1 MQIVISRI
9 LAIGALTLTLVM
21 GVLAPMS
28 FPALAQSAPE
38 KALAAANN
46 RYWGEAY
53 DTAARS
59 GDPVLRKVVA
69 WADYTT
75 PGTRASFSEISA
87 FLKANPNWPGQAFLR
102 RNAEEAMNGDATDSQ
117 VLDWFASGEPRTTN
131 GRMRLIQALYNAGRR
146 DEAVAYMRRT
156 WVDGNFGTDQEKTFL
171 KLYGPQLRRE
181 DHSQR
186 LDRLLWDGRGPEA
199 QRMFRYVSAG
209 EQALANA
216 RIQLR
221 GMGSGVESALRKVP
235 KELQNNT
242 GLIYERLR
250 WRRRKE
256 RDDDARALLAHPPA
270 NLVRP
275 DLWFAERSILARR
288 ALRTG
293 QASVAYK
300 LVDNPGQASGAT
312 LAEAEWLA
320 GWIALRFLN
329 DPNKAI
335 KHFTNLH
342 DNVRYPVSMS
352 RGAYWAGR
360 AAEARKDPV
369 LAKQWYGKAAQH
381 VTTFYGQL
389 AAPHVGSSL
398 KQLIPPDPEP
408 TPAARKTFEN
418 RELVKATKLVAR
430 SGNRAWLRSFVLTLM
445 EEVKTPDEQ
454 ELVTELAV
462 GLQRPDLAVVAS
474 KHAVRLGVQLVA
486 AGYPTAPLP
495 KGGSSLENALLLAV
509 MRQESAFDV
518 EATSSAGA
526 RGLMQIMPS
535 TAKMLARDLG
545 MPYAPDKLTSDPH
558 YNMKLGSYYLSSII
572 SDFDDSYVMGVA
584 AYNAGPSRVRAWI
597 KAYGDPRTGAID
609 ILDWIELIPFEET
622 RTYVQR
628 VLENLQIYRARLND
642 ARAVSLRD
650 DLDRPRSIRASSR

>member
-1 MQIVISRI
+1 MHRLISRI
-9 LAIGALTLTLVM
+9 LATGAL
-21 GVLAPMS
+21 
-28 FPALAQSAPE
+28 ALALVTGAFASASHPAAAQTATE
-38 KALAAANN
+38 KALTAANKRDWGQAYAAA
-46 RYWGEAY
+46 GQA
-53 DTAARS
+53 
-59 GDPVLRKVVA
+59 GDPVLRKLVS

-75 PGTRASFSEISA
+75 PGTKASFADISA
-87 FLKANPNWPGQAFLR
+87 FLKANPNWPGQAILR
-102 RNAEEAMNGDATDSQ
+102 RNAEEAMNGDASDRQ
-117 VLDWFASGEPRTTN
+117 VLDWFSGGEPRTTN

-146 DEAVAYMRRT
+146 EEATAYMRRSWIEST
-156 WVDGNFGTDQEKTFL
+156 FGSDQEKTFL
-171 KLYGPQLRRE
+171 KLYGSQLRKE
-181 DHSQR
+181 DHSAR

-199 QRMFRYVSAG
+199 QRMFRRVSQG

-235 KELQNNT
+235 KELQSNP

-256 RDDDARALLAHPPA
+256 RDEDARALLAKPPA

-275 DLWFAERSILARR
+275 DLWFDERSILARR

-293 QASVAYK
+293 QASIAYK

-329 DPNKAI
+329 DPTKAI
-335 KHFTNLH
+335 KHFINLH
-342 DNVRYPVSMS
+342 DNARYPVTMS

-360 AAEARKDPV
+360 AAEAKKDPA
-369 LAKQWYGKAAQH
+369 LAKQWYSKAAQH

-389 AAPHVGSSL
+389 AVPHTGSNL
-398 KQLIPPDPEP
+398 RQVIPPDPEP
-408 TPAARKTFEN
+408 TAAARKTFES

-474 KHAVRLGVQLVA
+474 KHAVRLGVQLVQ

-509 MRQESAFDV
+509 MRQESAFDA

-526 RGLMQIMPS
+526 RGLMQLMPS
-535 TAKMLARDLG
+535 TAKMLARDLQLSYT
-545 MPYAPDKLTSDPH
+545 PERLTRDPH
-558 YNMKLGSYYLSSII
+558 YNMRLGSYYLGSII
-572 SDFDDSYVMGVA
+572 SNFDDSYVMGIA

-609 ILDWIELIPFEET
+609 MIDWIELIPFEET

-628 VLENLQIYRARLND
+628 VLENLQIYRSRLND
-642 ARAVSLRD
+642 TKMVSLRD
-650 DLDRPRSIRASSR
+650 DLDRPRSIRTTSR

>member
-1 MQIVISRI
+1 MYRLTSRI
-9 LAIGALTLTLVM
+9 LATGVFALALVTGSLTL
-21 GVLAPMS
+21 AYR
-28 FPALAQSAPE
+28 PAAAQTATE
-38 KALAAANN
+38 KALTAANK
-46 RYWGEAY
+46 RDWGQAY
-53 DTAARS
+53 ATAGQS
-59 GDPVLRKVVA
+59 GDPVLRKLVA

-75 PGTRASFSEISA
+75 PGTKASFSDIAA
-87 FLKANPNWPGQAFLR
+87 FLKANPNWPGQAILR
-102 RNAEEAMNGDATDSQ
+102 RNAEEAMTGDASDRQ
-117 VLDWFASGEPRTTN
+117 VLDWFAGGEPRTTN

-146 DEAVAYMRRT
+146 EEATTYMRRS
-156 WVDGNFGTDQEKTFL
+156 WVEGNFGADQEKTFL
-171 KLYGPQLRRE
+171 KLYSGQLRKE
-181 DHSQR
+181 DHSAR

-199 QRMFRYVSAG
+199 QRMLRHVSQG
-209 EQALANA
+209 EQALAQA

-235 KELQNNT
+235 KELQNNP

-275 DLWFAERSILARR
+275 DLWFDERSILARR

-300 LVDNPGQASGAT
+300 LVDNPGKASGAT

-342 DNVRYPVSMS
+342 DNARYPVTMS

-360 AAEARKDPV
+360 AAEAKKDPA

-389 AAPHVGSSL
+389 AAPHIGSSL
-398 KQLIPPDPEP
+398 KQMIPPDPQP
-408 TPAARKTFEN
+408 NAAARKTFDN

-445 EEVKTPDEQ
+445 EEVKTPEEQ

-462 GLQRPDLAVVAS
+462 SLQRPDLAVVAS
-474 KHAVRLGVQLVA
+474 KHAVRLGVQLVQ

-509 MRQESAFDV
+509 MRQESAFDA
-518 EATSSAGA
+518 EAVSSAGA
-526 RGLMQIMPS
+526 RGLMQLMPS
-535 TAKMLARDLG
+535 TAKMLAKDLG
-545 MPYAPDKLTSDPH
+545 LPYAPDKLSDPH
-558 YNMKLGSYYLSSII
+558 YNMRLGSHYLSSII
-572 SDFDDSYVMGVA
+572 SDFNDSYVMGIA

-597 KAYGDPRTGAID
+597 KAYGDPRNGAID
-609 ILDWIELIPFEET
+609 MIDWIELIPFEET

-628 VLENLQIYRARLND
+628 VLENLQIYRSRLNEPKM
-642 ARAVSLRD
+642 VSLRE
-650 DLDRPRSIRASSR
+650 DLDRPRSLRTTSR

>member
-1 MQIVISRI
+1 LISRI
-9 LAIGALTLTLVM
+9 LAT
-21 GVLAPMS
+21 S
-28 FPALAQSAPE
+28 ALALALVTGAFAPASHPAAAQTATE
-38 KALAAANN
+38 KALTAANK
-46 RYWGEAY
+46 RDWGQAY
-53 DTAARS
+53 ATAGQS
-59 GDPVLRKVVA
+59 GDPVLRKLVA
-69 WADYTT
+69 WADYAT
-75 PGTRASFSEISA
+75 PGTKASFADISA
-87 FLKANPNWPGQAFLR
+87 FLKTNPNWPGQAIMR
-102 RNAEEAMNGDATDSQ
+102 RNAEEAMNGDASDRQ
-117 VLDWFASGEPRTTN
+117 VLDWFSGGEPRTTN
-131 GRMRLIQALYNAGRR
+131 GRMRLIQALYNVGRR
-146 DEAVAYMRRT
+146 EEATAYMRRS
-156 WVDGNFGTDQEKTFL
+156 WIEGNFGSDQEKTFL
-171 KLYGPQLRRE
+171 KLYGSQLRKE
-181 DHSQR
+181 DHSAR

-199 QRMFRYVSAG
+199 QRMFRHVSQG
-209 EQALANA
+209 EQALATA

-221 GMGSGVESALRKVP
+221 GMGSGVEGALRKVP
-235 KELQNNT
+235 KDLQNNP

-256 RDDDARALLAHPPA
+256 RDEDARALLAKPPA

-275 DLWFAERSILARR
+275 DLWFDERSILARR

-329 DPNKAI
+329 DPTKAI

-342 DNVRYPVSMS
+342 DNARYPVTMS

-360 AAEARKDPV
+360 AAEAKKDAA

-389 AAPHVGSSL
+389 AAPHLGSSL
-398 KQLIPPDPEP
+398 KQFIPPDPEP
-408 TPAARKTFEN
+408 TAAARKTFDN

-462 GLQRPDLAVVAS
+462 SLQRPDLAVVAS
-474 KHAVRLGVQLVA
+474 KHAVRLGVQLVQ
-486 AGYPTAPLP
+486 AGYPTALLP

-526 RGLMQIMPS
+526 RGLMQLMPS
-535 TAKMLARDLG
+535 TAKMLARDLQL
-545 MPYAPDKLTSDPH
+545 PYAPERLTSDPH
-558 YNMKLGSYYLSSII
+558 YNMRLGSYYLSSII
-572 SDFDDSYVMGVA
+572 SDFDDSYVMGIA

-597 KAYGDPRTGAID
+597 RAYGDPRTGAID
-609 ILDWIELIPFEET
+609 MIDWIELIPFEET
-622 RTYVQR
+622 RNYVQR
-628 VLENLQIYRARLND
+628 VLENLQIYRSRLND
-642 ARAVSLRD
+642 AKMVSLRE
-650 DLDRPRSIRASSR
+650 DLDRPRSMRTSSRR

>member
-1 MQIVISRI
+1 MQTLIFRI
-9 LAIGALTLTLVM
+9 LATGALTLALAMGALV
-21 GVLAPMS
+21 PS
-28 FPALAQSAPE
+28 SRPALAQSAAE
-38 KALAAANN
+38 RALTAADN
-46 RYWGEAY
+46 RNWGDAY
-53 DTAARS
+53 DAAARS
-59 GDPVLRKVVA
+59 GDPVLRKLVA

-75 PGTRASFSEISA
+75 PGTRASFSDIAA
-87 FLKANPNWPGQAFLR
+87 FLKANPNWPGQALLR
-102 RNAEEAMNGDATDSQ
+102 RNAEEAMTNDATDRQ
-117 VLDWFASGEPRTTN
+117 VLDWFAGGEPRTTN
-131 GRMRLIQALYNAGRR
+131 GRMRLVQALYNSGRHE
-146 DEAVAYMRRT
+146 EAVAYMRHT
-156 WVDGNFGTDQEKTFL
+156 WVEANFGADQEKTFL
-171 KLYGPQLRRE
+171 KLYGSQLRKE
-181 DHSQR
+181 DHSAR
-186 LDRLLWDGRGPEA
+186 LDRLLWDGRSPEA
-199 QRMFRYVSAG
+199 QRMFRHVGKG

-221 GMGSGVESALRKVP
+221 GMGSGVEGALRKVP
-235 KELQNNT
+235 KDLQNNP
-242 GLIYERLR
+242 GLIYERVR

-256 RDDDARALLAHPPA
+256 RDEDARALLAHPPA

-275 DLWFAERSILARR
+275 DQWFAERAILARR

-293 QASVAYK
+293 QATVAYK

-335 KHFTNLH
+335 KHFINLH
-342 DNVRYPVSMS
+342 DNARYPVTLA

-360 AAEARKDPV
+360 AADAKKDPK
-369 LAKQWYGKAAQH
+369 LAQQWYGKAAKH

-408 TPAARKTFEN
+408 TAEARKTFEN

-445 EEVKTPDEQ
+445 EEVKTPAEQ

-474 KHAVRLGVQLVA
+474 KHAVRRGVQLVA
-486 AGYPTAPLP
+486 AGYPTSPLP
-495 KGGSSLENALLLAV
+495 KGGSALENALLLAV

-545 MPYAPDKLTSDPH
+545 VSYTPDKLTRDPH
-558 YNMKLGSYYLSSII
+558 YNMKLGSYYLASII

-584 AYNAGPSRVRAWI
+584 AYNAGPSRVRAWVR
-597 KAYGDPRTGAID
+597 AYGDPRTGAID
-609 ILDWIELIPFEET
+609 MIDWIELIPFEET
-622 RTYVQR
+622 RNYVQR
-628 VLENLQIYRARLND
+628 VLENLQIYRSRLND
-642 ARAVSLRD
+642 TRVVSLRD
-650 DLDRPRSIRASSR
+650 DLNRPNSMRASR